1 LNSPKSISHR
11 KINLNLLLTPNPQLN
26 SDPAC
31 FVFRSFSSPV
41 FLGFVQRLGE
51 GHLVNGGFQE
61 GSVPRTA
68 LTQNQALWVLEN
80 YSGMILL
87 DS

>member
-1 LNSPKSISHR
+1 MAIEDVPKIVALFH
-11 KINLNLLLTPNPQLN
+11 IN
-26 SDPAC
+26 
-31 FVFRSFSSPV
+31 
-41 FLGFVQRLGE
+41 
-51 GHLVNGGFQE
+51 NGGYQE